1 MVDFLKFML
10 KCLWQGS
17 SYVFSAGSAGEKT
30 QEPIDILGI
39 AGFGVLVASFF
50 LIYWLLEKFESSC
63 LCTIIILLISLVIVI
78 VYFLIAFCF
87 VR

>member
-17 SYVFSAGSAGEKT
+17 SYVFSTGSAGTKT
-30 QEPIDILGI
+30 QAPFDVLGI
-39 AGFGVLVASFF
+39 IGFCVLAISF
-50 LIYWLLEKFESSC
+50 LLFSWFVIKFESLS
-63 LCTIIILLISLVIVI
+63 LRIIISFLISLVIVI
-78 VYFLIAFCF
+78 VYFLIAYCF